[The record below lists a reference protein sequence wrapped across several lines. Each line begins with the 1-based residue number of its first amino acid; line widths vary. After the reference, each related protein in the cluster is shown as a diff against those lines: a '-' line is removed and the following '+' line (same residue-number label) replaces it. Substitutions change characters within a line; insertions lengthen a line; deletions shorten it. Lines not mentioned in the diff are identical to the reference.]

1 MGRGEKHPGF
11 QWGNVKGGH
20 LEDQNVNGRIILK

>member
-11 QWGNVKGGH
+11 RWENMKGGH